1 MPVSRKTPASMDPHS
16 LRVMFVSSEAT
27 PFAKTGGLADV
38 AGALPLELAR
48 LGHQVWLVIP
58 RYGTIDGAAH
68 GFKEWKRVTVP
79 TSSGPIEAIIEQG
92 VLFCSQGPP
101 DCQVSVLAI
110 RYDPYFGRRGLY
122 QESGVDYP
130 DNLER
135 FAFFSHAVLE
145 LLVLL
150 EQTAASSPTLLH
162 AHDWQTALCLVYLR
176 TLYAR
181 RPRLRG
187 LRSLFTVH
195 NLGYQGIFPAEDY
208 PKTGLGPELFTPATL
223 EFFTSLNLLKGGLV
237 FADFLTTVSPTYSR
251 EIQTAEFGFGLE
263 GVIKERRDRLVGIA
277 NGIDVEMWNPD
288 TDPVLPS
295 RYSVSDLSGK
305 RVCKT
310 GLQREMKLPVR
321 DVPLLAIVSRLT
333 AQKGLDLVA
342 DILPELMELDLQVA
356 ILGTGDPSDEARFRS
371 LQARYPEKIGL
382 RIGFDEGL
390 AHRIEAGAD
399 MFLMPSRYEPCGLSQ
414 LYSLRYGTVPIVR
427 RTGGLADTVVAYSP
441 SAVREGRA
449 TGFIFGE
456 ATPEALLTEVLLACH
471 VYENRSEWRS
481 LIEAGMR
488 TDVSWARSAQSYADL
503 YQRIIG
509 GRGVGVEAGTVS
521 PK

>member
-1 MPVSRKTPASMDPHS
+1 MAASPIDRSSKDTPS
-16 LRVMFVSSEAT
+16 LKVLFVSPEAT

-68 GFKEWKRVTVP
+68 GFKEWKRLTVP
-79 TSSGPIEAIIEQG
+79 TASGPVKAVIEQG
-92 VLFCSQGPP
+92 DLSCPQAPP
-101 DCQVSVLAI
+101 DCQVSVLAV
-110 RYDPYFGRRGLY
+110 RYDPYFGREGLY
-122 QESGVDYP
+122 QESGIDYP

-135 FAFFSHAVLE
+135 FAFFCRAVME
-145 LLVLL
+145 LLLL
-150 EQTAASSPTLLH
+150 LGKTAASPPTLLH
-162 AHDWQTALCLVYLR
+162 AHDWQTALCPVYLR
-176 TLYAR
+176 TLYAG
-181 RPRLRG
+181 RPEIRG
-187 LRSLFTVH
+187 LRSLMTVH
-195 NLGYQGIFPAEDY
+195 NLGYQGIFPAKVY

-223 EFFTSLNLLKGGLV
+223 EFFGSLNLLKGGLA

-251 EIQTAEFGFGLE
+251 EIQTTEFGFGLE
-263 GVIKERRDRLVGIA
+263 GVIREQRDRLVGIV
-277 NGIDVEMWNPD
+277 NGIDVEIWNPA
-288 TDPVLPS
+288 TDPVLPA
-295 RYSVSDLSGK
+295 RYSVSDLTGK

-310 GLQREMKLPVR
+310 ELQREMKLPVR
-321 DVPLLAIVSRLT
+321 DVPLLAVVSRLT
-333 AQKGLDLVA
+333 AQKGVDLVA
-342 DILPELMELDLQVA
+342 DILPELMELDLHIT

-371 LQARYPEKIGL
+371 LRARYPEKIGL
-382 RIGFDEGL
+382 RIGFDEDL

-427 RTGGLADTVVAYSP
+427 RTGGLADTVVPYSP

-449 TGFIFGE
+449 TGFAFGE
-456 ATPEALLTEVLLACH
+456 ATPEALLTAVLLALH

-488 TDVSWARSAQSYADL
+488 TDASWAKSAQSYAEL
-503 YQRIIG
+503 YRRVG
-509 GRGVGVEAGTVS
+509 GGGLGAGTVS
-521 PK
+521 P

>member
-1 MPVSRKTPASMDPHS
+1 MSASPIDRPSKDAPS
-16 LRVMFVSSEAT
+16 LKVLFVSPEAT

-48 LGHQVWLVIP
+48 LGHRVWLVIP

-68 GFKEWKRVTVP
+68 GFKEWKRLTVP
-79 TSSGPIEAIIEQG
+79 TASGPVKAVIEQG
-92 VLFCSQGPP
+92 DLSCPQAPP
-101 DCQVSVLAI
+101 DCQVSVLAV
-110 RYDPYFGRRGLY
+110 RYDPYFDRQGLY
-122 QESGVDYP
+122 QESGIDYP

-135 FAFFSHAVLE
+135 FAFFCRAVME

-150 EQTAASSPTLLH
+150 GKTSASPPTLLH
-162 AHDWQTALCLVYLR
+162 AHDWQTALCPVYLR
-176 TLYAR
+176 TLYAG
-181 RPRLRG
+181 RPEVRG
-187 LRSLFTVH
+187 LRSLLTVH
-195 NLGYQGIFPAEDY
+195 NLGYQGIFPAKVY
-208 PKTGLGPELFTPATL
+208 PKTGLGPELFTPTTL
-223 EFFTSLNLLKGGLV
+223 EFFGSLNLLKGGLA

-263 GVIKERRDRLVGIA
+263 GVIREQRDRLVGIV
-277 NGIDVEMWNPD
+277 NGIDVEVWNPA
-288 TDPVLPS
+288 TDPVLPA
-295 RYSVSDLSGK
+295 RYSVSDLTGK

-310 GLQREMKLPVR
+310 ELQREMKLPVR
-321 DVPLLAIVSRLT
+321 DVPLLAMVSRLT
-333 AQKGLDLVA
+333 AQKGVDLVA
-342 DILPELMELDLQVA
+342 DILLELMELDLHIT

-371 LQARYPEKIGL
+371 FQARYPEKIGL
-382 RIGFDEGL
+382 RIGFDEDL

-427 RTGGLADTVVAYSP
+427 RTGGLADTIVPYSP

-449 TGFIFGE
+449 TGFAFDE
-456 ATPEALLTEVLLACH
+456 ATPEALLTAVLLALH
-471 VYENRSEWRS
+471 VYENRNEWRS

-488 TDVSWARSAQSYADL
+488 TDTSWARSARSYADL
-503 YQRIIG
+503 YRRVAG
-509 GRGVGVEAGTVS
+509 GGLEAGTVS